1 MALAL
6 VTAEAVEAKAERGT
20 RSRTAATT
28 SKSSRTTKA
37 VKKKAPA
44 KAKAKAKVKAKGS
57 NAKRSAS
64 RTRVSKSKRTV
75 SRSSGRRVIRS
86 HASGGSRARL
96 GYALRNR
103 AGFSSTVLPSPST
116 PPKDILKLALQAYA
130 CGEAEGAFE
139 QPYLTIIDYSMP
151 SAARRLWVVDVRT
164 RRVLF
169 HELVAHGRN
178 SGDAM
183 ASEFSNIP
191 GSYQTSIGLYRT
203 EDVYLGQHGGSLRLT
218 GLEPGYNDLA
228 WERAIV
234 IHGASYVSTDH
245 IAEYGRLGRS
255 LGCPALPYGVHQRII
270 ERIQGGSAVF
280 AYYPDRDWLRNSR
293 YLHCRQRLVQR

>member
-6 VTAEAVEAKAERGT
+6 VTVEAVEAKAERGT
-20 RSRTAATT
+20 RSRAAAAT

-44 KAKAKAKVKAKGS
+44 KSKAKVKAKRS
-57 NAKRSAS
+57 KAKRSAS
-64 RTRVSKSKRTV
+64 RVRASKSKRTV
-75 SRSSGRRVIRS
+75 KRSSGRRIIRS

-96 GYALRNR
+96 GYALRDGV
-103 AGFSSTVLPSPST
+103 GFSTTVLPSPTT

-130 CGEAEGAFE
+130 CGEAEGAFD

-151 SAARRLWVVDVRT
+151 SAARRLWVLDVRT

-183 ASEFSNIP
+183 ASEFSNVP

-203 EDVYLGQHGGSLRLT
+203 EDVYLGQHGGSLRLS

-228 WERAIV
+228 WDRAIV
-234 IHGASYVSTDH
+234 IHGASYVSADH